1 MRYTSLFVAAA
12 ILLLGLSAHE
22 SAAQHQIGHVDLST
36 SCAEDAQASLNT
48 GTALLHHMM
57 YEQAEAEFA
66 NAFSADPDCAM
77 AQWGIAMT
85 QLHPLWAPPTDAAL
99 AKGKEAAAAAQTLGG
114 ETDREAGFIEAIS
127 AFFHTDGT
135 FPERLQAWEAGQ
147 KELHEAHPEDVD
159 AAAFYALS
167 RLATAPRD
175 DATFARQKEAG
186 KLLESLLE
194 RAPEH
199 PGLFHYTIHAYD
211 NPVLADEAVRVA
223 RAYDKLAPEV
233 PHALHMPSHIFVRLG
248 HWEDVVS
255 WNRRSADAAL
265 KHSVDGATPMHFAH
279 AMDYLVYAHLQ
290 EGLDDKA
297 AADVEELMS
306 KEPYQPDLA
315 TAYAL
320 GAGPARYA
328 LERRAWK
335 EAADLPVREPASL
348 AWEKFPAAESITWFS
363 KGIGAARSGDAAAA
377 RKAIERLD
385 ELHAALLDAD
395 EAYWAILTDA
405 QRKAVDAWIT
415 FEAGDTEAALEAMR
429 AAADVED
436 SVDKH
441 PVTPSAVLPA
451 RELLGEMLLLAERPA
466 EALEAFEASLAIS
479 RNRLNSLSGAGRAA
493 ELAGDTKKAG
503 EYYAAVVALVGERE
517 DVERPRV
524 AEARRMAAG
533 GR

>member
-1 MRYTSLFVAAA
+1 MRYT
-12 ILLLGLSAHE
+12 LLLFAIVLSALTVRH
-22 SAAQHQIGHVDLST
+22 ATAQHQYGHVDLET
-36 SCAEDAQASLNT
+36 SCSEAAQTEINT
-48 GTALLHHMM
+48 AAALLHHMM
-57 YEQAEAEFA
+57 YEQAEEGFREAFA
-66 NAFSADPDCAM
+66 ADENCAM
-77 AQWGIAMT
+77 AQWGIAMA
-85 QLHPLWAPPTDAAL
+85 QLHPLWAPPTDAEL
-99 AKGKEAAAAAQTLGG
+99 AKGKEASAKAKKLGAATN
-114 ETDREAGFIEAIS
+114 REQAYVEAIS
-127 AFFHTDGT
+127 AFFQTDGS
-135 FPERLQAWEAGQ
+135 FPERLQAWEAAQ
-147 KELHEAHPEDVD
+147 KQLHEAHPEDID

-175 DATFARQKEAG
+175 DASFQRQKEAG

-211 NPVLADEAVRVA
+211 NPVLADQAVRVA

-248 HWEDVVS
+248 LWEDVVS

-265 KHSVDGATPMHFAH
+265 KHPVGGATSMHFAH

-297 AADVEELMS
+297 MDDVEELMS
-306 KEPYQPDLA
+306 KDAYQPHLA

-320 GAGPARYA
+320 AASPARHV

-335 EAADLPVREPASL
+335 DAADLPVREPASM
-348 AWEKFPAAESITWFS
+348 AWDKFPAAESITWFA
-363 KGIGAARSGDAAAA
+363 KGIGAARSGDMEAA
-377 RKAIERLD
+377 RKAGERLD
-385 ELHAALLDAD
+385 ELHAALV
-395 EAYWAILTDA
+395 EAGESYWAILTDA
-405 QRKAVDAWIT
+405 QRKSVRAWLLYEDGQTDAAIAT
-415 FEAGDTEAALEAMR
+415 MR
-429 AAADVED
+429 EAADVED

-479 RNRLNSLSGAGRAA
+479 QNRLNSLSGAGRAA
-493 ELAGDTKKAG
+493 ELAGDAKKAG
-503 EYYAAVVALVGERE
+503 EYYADVVALIGERE
-517 DVERPRV
+517 DVDRPRV
-524 AEARRMAAG
+524 VDARRLSG